1 MSSNVYSVG
10 LNNVGSYQVSGM
22 PYASGSITAPAVGGN
37 PIVVQ
42 FPYVT
47 RWVKVL
53 PITGSSG
60 AVTHLRVGFSENGV
74 KNGNYFRISAKQ
86 NTNLEPVPPP
96 GLELKITELY
106 FCSDSAATIEFDI
119 VAGLT
124 NIPVAR
130 INNLSGSGGGIVGN
144 NWSGSVGVG

>member
-1 MSSNVYSVG
+1 MSLSNVYTAG

-22 PYASGSITAPAVGGN
+22 PFATGSLTAPAVGGD

-96 GLELKITELY
+96 GLELKVTELY
-106 FCSDSAATIEFDI
+106 FCSDSAATIEFDV

-124 NIPVAR
+124 NIPVQR
-130 INNLSGSGGGIVGN
+130 VNNIGPSGN

>member
-1 MSSNVYSVG
+1 MSLSNVYTVG
-10 LNNVGSYQVSGM
+10 LNNVGSYQVSGV
-22 PYASGSITAPAVGGN
+22 PYASGSITAPAAGGD
-37 PIVVQ
+37 PIRVQ

-106 FCSDSAATIEFDI
+106 FCSDSVATVEFDI

-124 NIPVAR
+124 NIPVER
-130 INNLSGSGGGIVGN
+130 VNNISPSGS

>member
-22 PYASGSITAPAVGGN
+22 PFTSGSINVNSTAKK
-37 PIVVQ
+37 IE

-47 RWVKVL
+47 QWIQVI
-53 PITGSSG
+53 PHTGS
-60 AVTHLRVGFSENGV
+60 ADDVKVGFSENGLD
-74 KNGNYFRISAKQ
+74 GSNYFRLHVTNNQ
-86 NTNLEPVPPP
+86 NHQTSYMEPMH
-96 GLELKITELY
+96 LKVTELWLS
-106 FCSDSAATIEFDI
+106 CDGADTASVDV